1 MEMRQDDTQSSPSLE
16 KALLLFNRV
25 LHDRGNTALKHL
37 ASDLGLSRSTL
48 YRLAGTLQDF
58 GLITRQSRGFYDI
71 GLKLAA
77 SLQGVTLLNQLSR
90 LSRPLLQ
97 RLADECGATAHLGVL
112 EDGMVTYVVKV
123 AAKAAAEGAG
133 FTRENAQL
141 EAYCSG
147 LGKVLLAILP
157 QDERECYLAAGP
169 FVPLT
174 SRTMTERSTLRDC
187 LNAVRQNGFAQDDGE
202 VADNLFCLAVPVA
215 GPELAVDAAISISV
229 ERATCHKRDRVDDLA
244 KLRRCAADLV
254 TRLGGRNSVEG

>member
-1 MEMRQDDTQSSPSLE
+1 MDMARENDTQSSPSLE

-25 LHDRGNTALKHL
+25 LHDRGNTALKLL

-71 GLKLAA
+71 GLPLAA
-77 SLQGVTLLNQLSR
+77 GLQGVTVLNQLAR
-90 LSRPLLQ
+90 LSRPVLQ
-97 RLADECGATAHLGVL
+97 RLANECGSTAHLGVL
-112 EDGMVTYVVKV
+112 DDGMVTYVVKV
-123 AAKAAAEGAG
+123 ASKTAAAG

-147 LGKVLLAILP
+147 LGKVLLALLP
-157 QDERECYLAAGP
+157 EDERERYLAAGP

-174 SRTMTERSTLRDC
+174 GRTMTDRSTLRNC
-187 LNAVRQNGFAQDDGE
+187 LNAVQQNGFAQDDGE

-215 GPELAVDAAISISV
+215 GPEVAVDAAISISV
-229 ERATCHKRDRVDDLA
+229 ERATCHKRDRAEDLA

-254 TRLGGRNSVEG
+254 TRLGGSLPVEG